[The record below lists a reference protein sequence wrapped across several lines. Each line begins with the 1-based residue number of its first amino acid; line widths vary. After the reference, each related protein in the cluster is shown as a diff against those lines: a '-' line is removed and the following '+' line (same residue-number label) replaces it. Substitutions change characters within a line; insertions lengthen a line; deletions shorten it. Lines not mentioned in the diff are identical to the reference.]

1 MRVYL
6 GLGSNLG
13 DRESHL
19 RQAILRLA
27 EAGLPPQ
34 AVSPV
39 YETEPQGKTDQDW
52 FLNCVVAVDTELAP
66 EGLLAV
72 VRQIEDAA
80 GRQRVVRWGP
90 RVLDVDILLYGECRI
105 HTSDLEVPHPRLHE
119 RAFVLV
125 PLCDVAPDIVLPGLG
140 EARALAVRRAAEA
153 GQGLRPWGRLGPG
166 AGGASPRPTRARLL
180 AALEA
185 SASAAVSGAALA
197 AQLGVTRAAVWKHV
211 QRLRA
216 AGYDIQGDAGLGY
229 RLRGAAPEDV
239 APLRPDALIPDGPH
253 GLGPI
258 RVVASVD
265 STNRWARRLGLE
277 GAPEGTVV
285 VAEAQTEGRGRGGRG
300 FLSPPGGLYT
310 SVLLRPNVVPAQAAR
325 LTLLGALAVSQA
337 LDAWTPQPTAIKWPN
352 DILLPAGK
360 VCGILLEL
368 VGREDRL
375 DFVVL
380 GLGINVRTAPAG
392 VGATSLWDVAAHV
405 SRAEVGR
412 AVLGRLDHLY
422 REFQAG
428 GWPHILQ
435 AWRLRCGTLGRLV
448 RIDPV
453 CGIPVCGR
461 AVGVTDDGA
470 LQVEVDG
477 AVQTVF
483 AGDVRHLRPA
493 EAAGV
498 AQAAATR
505 RRGPR
510 SPGPGGS
517 NLEGGGAGCS

>member
-34 AVSPV
+34 AISTV

-52 FLNCVVAVDTELAP
+52 FLNCVVAVDTELTP
-66 EGLLAV
+66 EGLLAE
-72 VRQIEDAA
+72 VRQIEAAA
-80 GRQRVVRWGP
+80 GRRREVRWGP
-90 RVLDVDILLYGECRI
+90 RVLDVDILLYGERCI
-105 HTSDLEVPHPRLHE
+105 HTGDLQVPHPRLHE

-125 PLCDVAPDIVLPGLG
+125 PLCEVGPDIVVPGQG
-140 EARALAVRRAAEA
+140 PVRALAVRCAAEA
-153 GQGLRPWGRLGPG
+153 GQGLRPWGRLVGE
-166 AGGASPRPTRARLL
+166 AGGAAPLPTRARLL

-185 SASAAVSGAALA
+185 SASAAVSGVALA

-216 AGYDIQGDAGLGY
+216 AGYDIRGDAGVGY

-239 APLRPDALIPDGPH
+239 APLRADALMPDGPH

-258 RVVASVD
+258 RVVGSVD

-300 FLSPPGGLYT
+300 FLSPPGGLYA

-352 DILLPAGK
+352 DIMLPAGK

-380 GLGINVRTAPAG
+380 GVGINVRTAPAG

-412 AVLGRLDHLY
+412 AVLGRLDGLY

-428 GWPHILQ
+428 GWPGILQ
-435 AWRLRCGTLGRLV
+435 AWRLRCSTLGCLV

-453 CGIPVCGR
+453 WGAAVAGR

-493 EAAGV
+493 DAPGV
-498 AQAAATR
+498 AQTAGSQ
-505 RRGPR
+505 RGGAPSR
-510 SPGPGGS
+510 CPGGS
-517 NLEGGGAGCS
+517 KWEGGGAGCS

>member
-13 DRESHL
+13 DREAHL
-19 RQAILRLA
+19 RKAILRLA
-27 EAGLPPQ
+27 DAGLPPQ
-34 AVSPV
+34 AVSTV

-52 FLNCVVAVDTELAP
+52 FLNCVVAADTEWTP
-66 EGLLAV
+66 ERLLAV
-72 VRQIEDAA
+72 VREIEEAA
-80 GRQRVVRWGP
+80 GRRRVVRWGP
-90 RVLDVDILLYGECRI
+90 RVLDVDILLYGERRI
-105 HTSDLEVPHPRLHE
+105 QTSDLEVPHPRLHE

-125 PLCDVAPDIVLPGLG
+125 PLCEVAPDVVIPGHG
-140 EARALAVRRAAEA
+140 AARPLAVRRAAEA
-153 GQGLRPWGRLGPG
+153 GQGLRPWGRLGCG
-166 AGGASPRPTRARLL
+166 AGAPRPTRARLL

-185 SASAAVSGAALA
+185 SASGPVSGAVLA

-239 APLRPDALIPDGPH
+239 APLRPEALVPEGPH

-258 RVVASVD
+258 HVVASVD

-277 GAPEGTVV
+277 GAPAGTVV

-310 SVLLRPNVVPAQAAR
+310 SVLLRPQIVPAQAAR

-380 GLGINVRTAPAG
+380 GVGINVRTAPAG

-412 AVLGRLDHLY
+412 AVLGRLDRLY

-428 GWPHILQ
+428 GWPGILQ
-435 AWRLRCGTLGRLV
+435 AWRLRCSTLGRLV

-453 CGIPVCGR
+453 LGPPVCGR

-470 LQVEVDG
+470 LQVEVEG
-477 AVQTVF
+477 VVETVF

-493 EAAGV
+493 DPACGAPTAAS
-498 AQAAATR
+498 
-505 RRGPR
+505 RGPAIR

-517 NLEGGGAGCS
+517 SLEGGGAGCS